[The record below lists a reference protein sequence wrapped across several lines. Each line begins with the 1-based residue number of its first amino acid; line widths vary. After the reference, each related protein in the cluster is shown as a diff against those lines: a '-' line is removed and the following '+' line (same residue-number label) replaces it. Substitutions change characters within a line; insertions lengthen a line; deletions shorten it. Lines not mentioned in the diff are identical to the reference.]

1 VARHGVSCKDFHE
14 IDILISTDV
23 LSEGQNLQDC
33 AYLINYDLHWNPTRM
48 VQRAGRIDRIGTD
61 FDTLL
66 IRNMFPD
73 EGLEK
78 RLKLVQS
85 LQRKISDIDRVG
97 FLDSSV
103 LGEMIHPKTFN
114 TLKRIEDEDSSVV
127 DEEEQFAELA
137 SSEFLLKQ
145 IQELLAKEGKKWIED
160 LPHGIHSGLMRKEAK
175 GLFFYFQAEK
185 EKGKL
190 HFWHYY
196 DLQTGRIVDNRFLI
210 AHLISCLPDTERVIG
225 DYNVFDIQEK
235 IVDHILK
242 THHEKVALES
252 VPKVID
258 PIQQTI
264 ATLIQGYLNHP
275 DVNRKEAL
283 EVLKYLNQPMAGIQV
298 KELRNIHREF
308 QKNMIPKAL
317 IEKISKMRDK
327 YGTTSPESGS
337 TERNDL
343 KREDLQLICFD
354 YLCS

>member
-1 VARHGVSCKDFHE
+1 VSLN
-14 IDILISTDV
+14 LINV

-78 RLKLVQS
+78 LLKLVES

-103 LGEMIHPKTFN
+103 LGEMVHPKTFN
-114 TLKRIEDEDSSVV
+114 TLKRIEEEDASVV

-145 IQELLAKEGKKWIED
+145 IQELLAREGKKWIEG
-160 LPHGIHSGLMRKEAK
+160 LPHGIHSGLMKKEAK
-175 GLFFYFQAEK
+175 GLFFYFQAVK

-190 HFWHYY
+190 HFWNYY
-196 DLQTGRIVDNRFLI
+196 DLQTGHIVDNRFLI
-210 AHLISCLPDTERVIG
+210 AHLISCLPETDRVIG
-225 DYNVFDIQEK
+225 DYNVFEIQEK
-235 IVDHILK
+235 IIDHILE
-242 THHEKVALES
+242 THHEKVALEA

-258 PIQQTI
+258 PIQQTL
-264 ATLIQGYLNHP
+264 ATVIQGYLNHP
-275 DVNRKEAL
+275 DVGRKEAL
-283 EVLKYLNQPMAGIQV
+283 EALKYLNQPMAGTQV
-298 KELRNIHREF
+298 KELRMIHREF
-308 QKNMIPKAL
+308 QKNMTPKIL
-317 IEKISKMRDK
+317 IEKINKMHEK
-327 YGTTSPESGS
+327 YGMISLESGS
-337 TERNDL
+337 TERIDL
-343 KREDLQLICFD
+343 IREDLKLICFD